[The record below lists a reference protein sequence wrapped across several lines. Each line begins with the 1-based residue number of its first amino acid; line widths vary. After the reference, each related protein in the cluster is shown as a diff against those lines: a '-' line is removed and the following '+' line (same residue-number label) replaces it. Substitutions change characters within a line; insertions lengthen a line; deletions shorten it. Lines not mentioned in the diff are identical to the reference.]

1 MGAPPPFTPEK
12 TALHTKSS
20 KYPRLGALPVV
31 ECIDCASDVGGV
43 YQAPQDVVVEV
54 GGDVLA
60 ARAHGFLGCPHV
72 GHSRNTDGP
81 SKWGEDDAERQII
94 LDRIV

>member
-1 MGAPPPFTPEK
+1 
-12 TALHTKSS
+12 